1 MVLDVRWHGRGCV
14 LLMLGDA
21 CLAGGRIASLSST
34 LRGAWGGKERQQR
47 EQCVRPPFASLS
59 SHSLSCLS
67 SLTSPPSAPRHT
79 PLCTTD
85 DCPVCTVPR
94 LPGEKERQQREQ
106 CVHSP
111 LRLSFLSLSHS
122 LSCFSSLP
130 FRLLRQVTHPFTCQV
145 SPCVHR
151 SASCSPRAA
160 AALLLFR
167 LVSLLST
174 SLSLLPS
181 FSLSISLPLSRGRMR
196 DKWEPHDVR
205 ISSLAPCPER

>member
-1 MVLDVRWHGRGCV
+1 MPTLSTQARGAVLHCGAEREESVRSAQQCSAAQQWLS
-14 LLMLGDA
+14 LLSS
-21 CLAGGRIASLSST
+21 SLSSPLPT
-34 LRGAWGGKERQQR
+34 RCTNVAPMLALCNYNSVLSQQHSARRVGEKERQQR

-59 SHSLSCLS
+59 SHSISCLS
-67 SLTSPPSAPRHT
+67 SPTSPPSALRHT

-130 FRLLRQVTHPFTCQV
+130 FRLLRQGTHRFT
-145 SPCVHR
+145 
-151 SASCSPRAA
+151 
-160 AALLLFR
+160 
-167 LVSLLST
+167 
-174 SLSLLPS
+174 
-181 FSLSISLPLSRGRMR
+181 
-196 DKWEPHDVR
+196 
-205 ISSLAPCPER
+205 